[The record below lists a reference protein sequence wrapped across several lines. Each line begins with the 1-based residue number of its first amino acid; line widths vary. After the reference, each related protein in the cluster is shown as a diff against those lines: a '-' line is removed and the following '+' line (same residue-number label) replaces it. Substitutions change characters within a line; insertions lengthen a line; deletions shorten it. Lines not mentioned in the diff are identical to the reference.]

1 MIVDASAILAIV
13 LDEADARRFA
23 EALRRPAARR
33 MSAINFVEAGVRVDN
48 DPNPHRGAAFDR
60 AMNAFGIS
68 VQNVSPDH
76 ATIARDAYRRFG
88 RGNHPARLNLGDC
101 FAFALAKATR
111 EPLLFKGDDFAHPDV
126 LAEIEAA
133 A

>member
-1 MIVDASAILAIV
+1 
-13 LDEADARRFA
+13 
-23 EALRRPAARR
+23 
-33 MSAINFVEAGVRVDN
+33 
-48 DPNPHRGAAFDR
+48 
-60 AMNAFGIS
+60 MNAFGIS
-68 VQNVSPDH
+68 VQNVSPDQ

-88 RGNHPARLNLGDC
+88 RGNHPASLNLGDC

-111 EPLLFKGDDFAHPDV
+111 EPLLFKGNDFAHPDV